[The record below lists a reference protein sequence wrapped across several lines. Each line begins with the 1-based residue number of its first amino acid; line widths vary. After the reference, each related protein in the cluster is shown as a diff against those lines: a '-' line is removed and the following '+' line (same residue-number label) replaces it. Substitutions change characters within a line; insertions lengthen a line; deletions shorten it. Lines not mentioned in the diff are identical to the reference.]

1 MKRTIVAVPLFL
13 AAVGPGCAL
22 APPFRSSGPSVSQDG
37 VQLAVTRQRCAQV
50 PEPDE
55 YGWDLVEAT
64 LEVQIRNATPATLI
78 VRRDAFRLLGP
89 DGTALKTLTWRAAD
103 PLAIDG
109 GATRTFQLRFMTHGG
124 LECAGEMALDVD
136 AGLSLPDGPVK
147 IGTVK
152 FVPSRG
158 TTRRDILP
166 ITWEI
171 FPVRFVT
178 ARLNG

>member
-1 MKRTIVAVPLFL
+1 VKRTNVAVPLFV
-13 AAVGPGCAL
+13 AALGSGCAL
-22 APPFRSSGPSVSQDG
+22 APPFKSSGPSVSQDG
-37 VQLAVTRQRCAQV
+37 VQLAVTRQRCDQV

-64 LEVQIRNATPATLI
+64 LEVQIRNATSAKLM

-89 DGTALKTLTWRAAD
+89 DGTALKTVTWSAAD
-103 PLAIDG
+103 PLTIDG
-109 GATRTFQLRFMTHGG
+109 GATGTFQLRFMTHGG
-124 LECAGEMALDVD
+124 LECAREMALDVD
-136 AGLSLPDGPVK
+136 AGLSLPAGPVK

-152 FVPSRG
+152 FIPSRG
-158 TTRRDILP
+158 TARREILP

-171 FPVRFVT
+171 FPIRFVP